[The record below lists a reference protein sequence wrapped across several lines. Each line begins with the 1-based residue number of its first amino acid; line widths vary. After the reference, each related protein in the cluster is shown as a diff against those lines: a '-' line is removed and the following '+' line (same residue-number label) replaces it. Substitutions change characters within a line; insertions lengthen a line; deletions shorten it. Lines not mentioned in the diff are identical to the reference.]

1 MIFIKRPWINSGEKQ
16 TTPRNTVNDSISI
29 DTYECNGCGS
39 CVALCPNVF
48 QMDAAGEKAEVIA
61 PDTPITAAI
70 EEAAAYCPAGCIL
83 LVKGHF

>member
-1 MIFIKRPWINSGEKQ
+1 M
-16 TTPRNTVNDSISI
+16 NDSISI

-39 CVALCPNVF
+39 CVALCPDVF